1 LWITNFKFKTIK
13 LQFLNLKTPS
23 IFKFKNFYKKLSTNK
38 KLLRIYYFLNLKDKK
53 SDPKI
58 AFLELEML

>member
-1 LWITNFKFKTIK
+1 LWITNFKFKIIK
-13 LQFLNLKTPS
+13 LHFLNLKIPL
-23 IFKFKNFYKKLSTNK
+23 IFKFKNSYKKLSTNK

-58 AFLELEML
+58 AF

>member
-1 LWITNFKFKTIK
+1 LWITKFKFKTIK
-13 LQFLNLKTPS
+13 LHFLNLKISS
-23 IFKFKNFYKKLSTNK
+23 IFKFKNFHKKLSTNK

-58 AFLELEML
+58 AF